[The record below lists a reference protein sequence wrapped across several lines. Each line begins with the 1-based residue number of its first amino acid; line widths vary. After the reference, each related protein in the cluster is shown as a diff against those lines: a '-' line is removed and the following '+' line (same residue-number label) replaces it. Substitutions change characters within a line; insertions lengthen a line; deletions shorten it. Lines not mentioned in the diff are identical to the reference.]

1 MRAVSHALT
10 ERGAA
15 PMTTMQTRPDV
26 AVELPAPR
34 RGDLLGAL
42 TALSPAD
49 LTPLHLQLRSVLD
62 AAIDSSGLAHGERLW
77 SESQLMRHYGVSRH
91 VVRQALN
98 QLVLEGRLSVR
109 KGAGYFVNRRRV
121 AKHLPVVSSLTA
133 DLAATR
139 EPFSV
144 DLVEVGPG
152 PALDD
157 EEAELAARRSRPR
170 VHHVRAVGRLDGEP
184 VALLT
189 GAYPTSVSRVLNRHA
204 ITTIGVHQA
213 LADHGRVP
221 HQAEVVMAVAFASA
235 EESLLLEVPEG
246 ASFVCIRSH
255 MRTEEGHLI
264 EVTRELYR
272 SDRFEFTYSAAAAVT
287 R

>member
-1 MRAVSHALT
+1 
-10 ERGAA
+10 
-15 PMTTMQTRPDV
+15 MTTLQSPPATGPV
-26 AVELPAPR
+26 GAVGLPGPR
-34 RGDLLGAL
+34 RADLLGSLAAL
-42 TALSPAD
+42 EPAD
-49 LTPLHLQLRSVLD
+49 ATPLHLQLRGVLD
-62 AAIDSSGLAHGERLW
+62 GAVDASGLGHGERIW

-121 AKHLPVVSSLTA
+121 VKHLPTVSSLTD
-133 DLAATR
+133 DLAATG

-144 DLVEVGPG
+144 TVLDIGPG

-157 EEAELAARRSRPR
+157 EEAALAARRHRPR
-170 VHHVRAVGRLDGEP
+170 VHRVRGIGRLDGEP

-189 GAYPTSVSRVLNRHA
+189 GAYQTSMSRVLSRHA
-204 ITTIGVHQA
+204 AATGVHQA
-213 LADHGRVP
+213 LAAHGKTPFR
-221 HQAEVVMAVAFASA
+221 ADVVLSVTFAGT
-235 EESLLLEVPEG
+235 EESLLLEVSEG
-246 ASFVCIRSH
+246 TPLVSIRSH
-255 MRTEEGHLI
+255 MRTEAGELI

-272 SDRFEFTYSAAAAVT
+272 SDRFEFSFASQSAVG